1 MLAAFLKA
9 SRSLLFC
16 LDPLIVETLSAEMSP
31 VGAGQAFAV
40 VHLPCCYC
48 KSLTTA

>member
-9 SRSLLFC
+9 SQPLLC
-16 LDPLIVETLSAEMSP
+16 QDPLVVEVMSAQVSP

-40 VHLPCCYC
+40 VHLPCCYH
-48 KSLTTA
+48 KNLIMP